1 MNLAEFHFIRPYWLL
16 AIIPY
21 LVIVVLMLR
30 NKLSQGNWSAVC
42 DAELLPYLLQEK
54 SVTQSRWPLTT
65 GAIAALLAI
74 IALAG
79 PTWQRLPS
87 PVFRNESALVIALDL
102 SRSMDAEDIKPSR
115 LIRARYKIADIL
127 KQRKDGQT
135 ALLVYAGD
143 AFTVTP
149 LTDDTE
155 TIDSQLSALTTDIM
169 PSEGSNTELV
179 LEKAVELFKQ
189 AGLQKGQI
197 LLVTDGVNVDKT
209 LSAVK
214 ALENYSLSI
223 LGVGTADGAPIAL
236 PEGGFLKDEQGT
248 IVIPKLNAGDLA
260 KLARAGKGVYQTIT
274 ANDADIQT
282 LLATVDKPVQQQ
294 GKENKNLLLDQWED
308 KGPWLLLLVLPL
320 AALSFRKGLLCI
332 ALFLLLPLPKNTYAF
347 EWQDLW
353 QSKDQQAQKA
363 YQQKLYDKAAN
374 LFENPDWK
382 AAAQYKSDQQD
393 LADMKTPKTAT
404 GFYNQGNVLAKAR
417 QYEKAIKAY
426 ERALDI
432 NSKETHP
439 DVQLDKDAKYN
450 KELVE
455 KELAKQKQ
463 EQQQQTKESSQ
474 QDKQKQQQ
482 DNKRDDK
489 KNQSKQDSQQEKEGD
504 KSEKSEEQKA
514 SEQKP
519 EQSEEQKESV
529 QKPEQSEEQKASEQK
544 PEQSEEKKSQQQQ
557 AVEQE
562 SPENKEQ
569 QNKPEEKKPETA
581 QVQQAEKKKNES
593 KEQQPKQVPANAQ
606 PSDEQQQAN
615 EQWLKRIPDDPAGLL
630 KRKFKYQYGQRSR

>member
-21 LVIVVLMLR
+21 VVIVVLMLR

-54 SVTQSRWPLTT
+54 TVNQSRWPLTT
-65 GAIAALLAI
+65 GAVAALLVI
-74 IALAG
+74 TALAG

-189 AGLQKGQI
+189 SGLQKGQI

-209 LSAVK
+209 MAAVK
-214 ALENYSLSI
+214 ALDDYTLSI
-223 LGVGTADGAPIAL
+223 LGVGTIDGAPIAL

-260 KLARAGKGVYQTIT
+260 KLAQAGKGVYQTIT
-274 ANDADIQT
+274 ADDADIQT
-282 LLATVDKPVQQQ
+282 LLSIVDKPVQQQ

-308 KGPWLLLLVLPL
+308 KGPWVLLLVLPL
-320 AALSFRKGLLCI
+320 AALSFRKGLLCF
-332 ALFLLLPLPKNTYAF
+332 ALLLLLPLPKNSYAL

-353 QSKDQQAQKA
+353 QNKDQQAQQA
-363 YQQKLYDKAAN
+363 YKNNQFEQAAK

-382 AAAQYKSDQQD
+382 AAAHYKAGEYDKA
-393 LADMKTPKTAT
+393 LENYVPKQELGNERNAT
-404 GFYNQGNVLAKAR
+404 IFYNQGNALAKSG
-417 QYEKAIKAY
+417 QLEQAIKAY
-426 ERALDI
+426 EKALTL
-432 NSKETHP
+432 NP
-439 DVQLDKDAKYN
+439 DDADAKYN

-455 KELAKQKQ
+455 KELEKQKQ
-463 EQQQQTKESSQ
+463 EQQQQDNK
-474 QDKQKQQQ
+474 QDDKQQQ
-482 DNKRDDK
+482 QQQQEQDK
-489 KNQSKQDSQQEKEGD
+489 KQADNQQQSKQNSQQGKEGD
-504 KSEKSEEQKA
+504 KS
-514 SEQKP
+514 
-519 EQSEEQKESV
+519 EQSEEQKE
-529 QKPEQSEEQKASEQK
+529 SEQK
-544 PEQSEEKKSQQQQ
+544 PEQSEEKKSEQQQ
-557 AVEQE
+557 ADEQA

-569 QNKPEEKKPETA
+569 QNKPEEKKPDTDKA
-581 QVQQAEKKKNES
+581 QQAEQKKDET
-593 KEQQPKQVPANAQ
+593 KEQPKQAPANAQ
-606 PSDEQQQAN
+606 PSDEEQQAN

-630 KRKFKYQYGQRSR
+630 KRKFKYQYGQRKHQANGNTEW

>member
-21 LVIVVLMLR
+21 VVIVVLMLR
-30 NKLSQGNWSAVC
+30 NKLRLGNWSAVC

-54 SVTQSRWPLTT
+54 TVNQSRWPLTT
-65 GAIAALLAI
+65 GAVAALLVI
-74 IALAG
+74 TALAG

-209 LSAVK
+209 MAAVK
-214 ALENYSLSI
+214 ALDDYTLSI
-223 LGVGTADGAPIAL
+223 LGVGTIDGAPIAL

-260 KLARAGKGVYQTIT
+260 KLAQAGKGVYQTIT
-274 ANDADIQT
+274 ADDADIQT
-282 LLATVDKPVQQQ
+282 LLSIVDKPVQQQ
-294 GKENKNLLLDQWED
+294 GKENKKLLLDQWED
-308 KGPWLLLLVLPL
+308 KGPWVLLLVLPL
-320 AALSFRKGLLCI
+320 AALSFRKGLLCF
-332 ALFLLLPLPKNTYAF
+332 ALLLLLPLPKNSYAL

-353 QSKDQQAQKA
+353 QNKDQQAQQA
-363 YQQKLYDKAAN
+363 YKNNQFEQAAK

-382 AAAQYKSDQQD
+382 AAAHYKAGEYDKA
-393 LADMKTPKTAT
+393 LENYVPKQELGNERNAT
-404 GFYNQGNVLAKAR
+404 IFYNQGNALAKSG
-417 QYEKAIKAY
+417 QLEQAIKAY
-426 ERALDI
+426 EKALTL
-432 NSKETHP
+432 NP
-439 DVQLDKDAKYN
+439 DDADAKYN

-455 KELAKQKQ
+455 KELEKQKQ
-463 EQQQQTKESSQ
+463 EQQQQDNK
-474 QDKQKQQQ
+474 QDDKQQQ
-482 DNKRDDK
+482 QQQQEQDK
-489 KNQSKQDSQQEKEGD
+489 KQADNQQQSKQNSQQGKEGD
-504 KSEKSEEQKA
+504 KS
-514 SEQKP
+514 
-519 EQSEEQKESV
+519 EQSEEQKE
-529 QKPEQSEEQKASEQK
+529 SEQK
-544 PEQSEEKKSQQQQ
+544 PEQSEEKKSEQQQ
-557 AVEQE
+557 ADEQA

-569 QNKPEEKKPETA
+569 QNKPEEKKPDTDKA
-581 QVQQAEKKKNES
+581 QQAEQKKDET
-593 KEQQPKQVPANAQ
+593 KEQPKQAPANAQ
-606 PSDEQQQAN
+606 PSDEEQQAN

-630 KRKFKYQYGQRSR
+630 KRKFKYQYGQRKHQANGNTEW

>member
-21 LVIVVLMLR
+21 VVIVVLMLR
-30 NKLSQGNWSAVC
+30 NKLRLGNWSAVC

-54 SVTQSRWPLTT
+54 TVNQSRWPLTT
-65 GAIAALLAI
+65 GAVAALLVI
-74 IALAG
+74 TALAG

-189 AGLQKGQI
+189 SGLQKGQI

-209 LSAVK
+209 MAAVK
-214 ALENYSLSI
+214 ALDDYTLSI
-223 LGVGTADGAPIAL
+223 LGVGTIDGAPIAL

-260 KLARAGKGVYQTIT
+260 KLAQAGKGVYQTIT
-274 ANDADIQT
+274 ADDADIQT
-282 LLATVDKPVQQQ
+282 LLSIVDKPVQQQ

-308 KGPWLLLLVLPL
+308 KGPWVLLLVLPL
-320 AALSFRKGLLCI
+320 AALSFRKGLLCF
-332 ALFLLLPLPKNTYAF
+332 ALLLLLPLPKNSYAL

-353 QSKDQQAQKA
+353 QNKDQQAQQA
-363 YQQKLYDKAAN
+363 YKNNQFEQAAK

-382 AAAQYKSDQQD
+382 AAAHYKAGEYDKA
-393 LADMKTPKTAT
+393 LENYVPKQELGNERNAT
-404 GFYNQGNVLAKAR
+404 IFYNQGNALAKSG
-417 QYEKAIKAY
+417 QLEQAIKAY
-426 ERALDI
+426 EKALTL
-432 NSKETHP
+432 NP
-439 DVQLDKDAKYN
+439 DDADAKYN

-455 KELAKQKQ
+455 KELEKQKQ
-463 EQQQQTKESSQ
+463 EQQQQDNK
-474 QDKQKQQQ
+474 QDDKQQQ
-482 DNKRDDK
+482 QQQQEQDK
-489 KNQSKQDSQQEKEGD
+489 KQADNQQQSKQNSQQGKEGD
-504 KSEKSEEQKA
+504 KS
-514 SEQKP
+514 
-519 EQSEEQKESV
+519 EQSEEQKE
-529 QKPEQSEEQKASEQK
+529 SEQK
-544 PEQSEEKKSQQQQ
+544 PEQSEEKKSEQQQ
-557 AVEQE
+557 ADEQA

-569 QNKPEEKKPETA
+569 QNKPEEKKPDTDKA
-581 QVQQAEKKKNES
+581 QQAEQKKDET
-593 KEQQPKQVPANAQ
+593 KEQPKQAPANAQ
-606 PSDEQQQAN
+606 PSDEEQQAN

-630 KRKFKYQYGQRSR
+630 KRKFKYQYGQRKHQANGNTEW